1 MATAPFDESRVNR
14 GQPTN
19 KGQFRDRDHPDAP
32 EGVLAPVEHVLGVG
46 SGSVFDSVPSRMRPG
61 AFTLGQV
68 GSTLDER
75 FGARLAQHTM
85 VSQFL
90 RVIMN
95 DPHESEAM
103 ARQAERGGPPRT
115 PGRPPPPG
123 PPPPP
128 PPPPPPTTPM
138 GSIQLVC
145 GPVKSVEGRDGTRLR
160 YISSEMFGPTWL
172 GNADA
177 MNDGFQVVTVSR
189 DATITDA
196 KAQKYQ
202 EALRCRVADYPLD
215 FPTLEPATGDL
226 DETLPDG
233 LVGHSAYAVTV
244 FDRGGRAHA
253 EVFIPERLVIQRGD
267 EYYEGTAYGN
277 GTAVTKTYRPEYLQ
291 GYAGH
296 IPQFDPERSH
306 IERWVEAAEQ
316 GDDTA
321 IWAAAGGNPPTEWEP
336 EARAS

>member
-90 RVIMN
+90 REVMN

-103 ARQAERGGPPRT
+103 ARQAERGGHRLT
-115 PGRPPPPG
+115 AVR
-123 PPPPP
+123 
-128 PPPPPPTTPM
+128 TTPM

-226 DETLPDG
+226 DEALPDG
-233 LVGHSAYAVTV
+233 LVGHSAYAVTA

-253 EVFIPERLVIQRGD
+253 EIFVPERLVVQRGD
-267 EYYEGTAYGN
+267 EYYEGMAYGN

-306 IERWVEAAEQ
+306 AERWMETAEE